1 MEVVNAME
9 TMISLKDLGMVVLW
23 GSLVT
28 MLFYLALLFKRLNDT
43 VKGVN
48 KIIDEN
54 SNEIGQTMKEVP
66 EITKNI
72 NDITTEANNGVQA
85 VKGIMKNV
93 GVLKK
98 VATPAAKAVKKKR
111 KHAEKT
117 KTD

>member
-1 MEVVNAME
+1 MD

-23 GSLVT
+23 ASLVA

-48 KIIDEN
+48 RLIEEN
-54 SNEIGQTMKEVP
+54 SSEIGQTIKEVP

-85 VKGIMKNV
+85 VKGIVKNV
-93 GVLKK
+93 GILKK
-98 VATPAAKAVKKKR
+98 AATPVARVAKKK
-111 KHAEKT
+111 KKQT
-117 KTD
+117 GKSKKDQ